1 MMGRSGARGVKISFA
16 GESLTHFGGL
26 FLLHRFVQRL
36 GLRQLLAE
44 RVRFAQRNNRY
55 AISESVLAWLYP
67 MVLGLGR
74 IETTRVLQYN
84 GVFQYL
90 TGLPTYPDPQTLR
103 RFLLR
108 FGEAGVEPFLRLHD
122 HLRARLQPPRSTLI
136 LDVDTSVLTVYG
148 RQEGAAVGYNPKKRG
163 RRSYLAWLCA
173 DGQSGEVWQAS
184 YHPGNAHASTIALPQ
199 LERAFAKLPAEVR
212 EVRVRADAAFYDG
225 TVIRLLEDR
234 GAQYAIV
241 AQLTQRLKE
250 RVAGLRYTR
259 VSPGVWA
266 ADFRYHPHGWA
277 GPRRFIA
284 IRRRVKEDPSY
295 QLTLWRLGNYT
306 YQVIV
311 TNLPLRPLN
320 LWRFYNG
327 RAGAELVIRAMKE
340 GYALGNIPTGVWKA
354 NVAYF
359 HLVVFAYNL
368 LHWFQRLCVP
378 PEWAGLTLPTLR
390 QRLLLIPAELVR
402 PQGRAILRM
411 PHSYPH
417 QDIFQETLRRIARF
431 TPH

>member
-1 MMGRSGARGVKISFA
+1 MGRSGAREVEISFA
-16 GESLTHFGGL
+16 GQSLTHFGGL

-36 GLRQLLAE
+36 GLRSLLAD
-44 RVRFAQRNNRY
+44 RVRFEQRNNRY
-55 AISESVLAWLYP
+55 AISESLLAWLYP

-103 RFLLR
+103 RFLGR
-108 FGEAGVEPFLRLHD
+108 FAEAGLEPFVRVQD
-122 HLRARLQPPRSTLI
+122 HLRERLRPARTTLT
-136 LDVDTSVLTVYG
+136 LDLDTSVLTVYG
-148 RQEGAAVGYNPKKRG
+148 RQERAAVGYNPKKRG

-173 DGQSGEVWQAS
+173 DAETGEIWQAS
-184 YHPGNAHASTIALPQ
+184 YHPGNAHASTISVAQ
-199 LERAFAKLPAEVR
+199 LEQAFAKLPTEVR
-212 EVRVRADAAFYDG
+212 EVRVRADAAFYDRA
-225 TVIRLLEDR
+225 VIGFLEER
-234 GAQYAIV
+234 AVRYAIV

-250 RVAGLRYTR
+250 KVAALRYGR
-259 VSPGVWA
+259 VSAGIWA
-266 ADFRYHPHGWA
+266 ADFRYHPQGWP

-284 IRRRVKEDPSY
+284 IRRPVKEEPSY
-295 QLTLWRLGNYT
+295 QLTLWRLGNHT

-327 RAGAELVIRAMKE
+327 RAGAELVIREMKE
-340 GYALGNIPTGVWKA
+340 GYALGNIPTGVWSA

-378 PEWAGLTLPTLR
+378 PEWARLTLQTLR
-390 QRLLLIPAELVR
+390 QRLLVIPAELVR

-417 QDIFQETLRRIARF
+417 QRIFQETLQRIARLTF
-431 TPH
+431 R